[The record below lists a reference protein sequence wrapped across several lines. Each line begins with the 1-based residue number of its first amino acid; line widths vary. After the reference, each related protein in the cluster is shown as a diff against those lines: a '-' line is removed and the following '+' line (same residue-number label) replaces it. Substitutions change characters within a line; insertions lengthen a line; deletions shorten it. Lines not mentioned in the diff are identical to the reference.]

1 MEAPPPVDFP
11 EPPLRTRREIFIL
24 LVGVTVGLLVATLLV
39 PIVFGDAIDESTTG
53 QSTVTPFSAP
63 PIDDDADPSTGSS
76 VTQPTTAA
84 GSGVASAGA
93 VTAGGPASTVPLAQ
107 RTASDVGVTPEAI
120 RIGIPIPD
128 TGPVLAAGFKAL
140 TVEQTKQLWTV
151 MLEEQNK
158 RGGVLGRKLEAKFAV
173 WDVTNPIP
181 ATRENCLYFAQEAKV
196 FAVIDTISYQPWI
209 GCITKEQHIPF
220 LSFAGSYDDFYATG
234 LVHTLDQGV
243 TRGFRNQVL
252 GLEQMGL
259 LKGRVIGVIMDDCP
273 GDEAAA
279 AAGTFPTLAKL
290 GYEAKHRAVF
300 SCSDNAQRAAQMS
313 VQVNQFK
320 AANVDTILIAAQSF
334 FGPLFSREAD
344 AQQYR
349 PKYSVTD
356 LGNNTADGL
365 SLYPTS
371 AEGLIALSGLRRH
384 EERARRPEPA
394 IDAACRDA
402 YNRGSGQSVARGGDT
417 SDQVIMTCA
426 VVRVFTAAAER
437 AGVQITR
444 GRFGGAF
451 GVLGRF
457 ETPFMMP
464 ANFGGNRL
472 DGLEAIHTLVW
483 RADCSCF
490 SPVDDYRPAPS

>member
-1 MEAPPPVDFP
+1 MATPRDDDFP
-11 EPPLRTRREIFIL
+11 DPPLRSRREIFML
-24 LVGVTVGLLVATLLV
+24 LMGVTVGLLVASLLV
-39 PIVFGDAIDESTTG
+39 PILFGDPVDDSQPAATGALPVSAPEASPAVDDAVTTTTG
-53 QSTVTPFSAP
+53 ATGNATAQSPGA
-63 PIDDDADPSTGSS
+63 STA
-76 VTQPTTAA
+76 PTT
-84 GSGVASAGA
+84 
-93 VTAGGPASTVPLAQ
+93 PLTIPQAQ
-107 RTASDVGVTPEAI
+107 RTASDVGVTPDAI
-120 RIGIPIPD
+120 RVGIPIPD

-140 TVEQTKQLWTV
+140 TVEQTKQLWSV
-151 MLEEQNK
+151 MIDEQNK
-158 RGGVLGRKLEAKFAV
+158 RGGVLGRKLEPKFAV

-209 GCITKEQHIPF
+209 GCITKEHHIPF
-220 LSFAGSYDDFYATG
+220 LSFAGSYDEFYATG

-252 GLEQMGL
+252 GLEQLGL
-259 LKGRVIGVIMDDCP
+259 LKGHVIGVMMDDCP

-290 GYEAKHRAVF
+290 GYEAKHRASF
-300 SCSDNAQRAAQMS
+300 SCSDNAQRAAQIS

-320 AANVDTILIAAQSF
+320 TAGVDTMLIAAQSF

-349 PKYSVTD
+349 PEYYVTD

-365 SLYPTS
+365 ALYPAS
-371 AEGLIALSGLRRH
+371 ADGLIALSGLRRH
-384 EERARRPEPA
+384 EERAGHPEPA
-394 IDAACRDA
+394 MDAACRDS
-402 YNRGSGQSVARGGDT
+402 YNRASGQSVGRGGDT

-426 VVRVFTAAAER
+426 VVRVFADAASRSGA
-437 AGVQITR
+437 QLTR
-444 GRFGGAF
+444 SRFGGAF
-451 GVLGRF
+451 GQLGRF

-472 DGLEAIHTLVW
+472 DGLESVHTLVW
-483 RADCSCF
+483 HADCSCF
-490 SPVDDYRPAPS
+490 SPVGDYRPAPG